1 MGAAS
6 DVIGCVGRDP
16 FAEED
21 GGTPLEPGRV
31 VNGATVPGSMA
42 RTNVC
47 AAGAANTGSRGRKE
61 GEAPPSRGL
70 AGSAQ
75 RRPAVSVLEDLWKL
89 DLRTLLWE
97 RVSDASCLL
106 RGNGWDVTYA
116 QLHALWSWRM
126 HLSFSPLGSGGQG
139 FG

>member
-31 VNGATVPGSMA
+31 VNGATMPGSMA

-47 AAGAANTGSRGRKE
+47 AAGAANAGSRGF
-61 GEAPPSRGL
+61 
-70 AGSAQ
+70 AGGAQ

-97 RVSDASCLL
+97 RVSDASWLL

-116 QLHALWSWRM
+116 RLHVLWPWRM
-126 HLSFSPLGSGGQG
+126 YASFSPLGPVGQG